1 MIEFYSWFQSCFIP
15 QTPPEFIIFLAF
27 NANNVWIEKI
37 SNLKATHAHECAGN
51 MAQNFVPKATH
62 SARIQTKHK
71 ITIGK
76 IWYRMDIQFQARYI
90 ECSKKIHLWFA
101 SSLLILSSFGK
112 DIRFTLWPEN
122 TTILLLVPVILWQC
136 YQTRIFS
143 TIIIEY
149 LVLNLDTWLLKLK
162 CLEGP
167 GRFKSPL

>member
-90 ECSKKIHLWFA
+90 ECSKKIYLWFG
-101 SSLLILSSFGK
+101 SSVLILSSFGQGHTAYLMTWK
-112 DIRFTLWPEN
+112 YNN
-122 TTILLLVPVILWQC
+122 TSV
-136 YQTRIFS
+136 
-143 TIIIEY
+143 
-149 LVLNLDTWLLKLK
+149 
-162 CLEGP
+162 GP
-167 GRFKSPL
+167 CNFVAMLSNQNI